1 MKKKMIKNSIVML
14 TGATLLIGTL
24 TACGASSGGSAQ
36 STSYTAS
43 APAAEEAAYAP
54 SYGNY
59 KTDDLYEA
67 EVEMEEAIEEP
78 AEAVEAGAGS
88 GAAPVQD
95 TSRKLITTVHLS
107 AETDDFD
114 TFNATI
120 EKKTAALGGYLENAS
135 IYNGRSYYA
144 GGESRQERNADY
156 IIRIPAKNL
165 DAFLSEVQ
173 ELSNIIDKSRS
184 VEDVTLTYV
193 DIQSRKKA
201 LQTEYDRLLELV
213 REAETVEDIIALEER
228 IATVRY
234 EIESIESRLRT
245 YDNQIDYSTIYLN
258 VREVIH
264 FTPVAPMS
272 AWERIRTGFAESVYD
287 VGDGIKEFA
296 IGFII
301 TLPRIAVFLV
311 IVLII
316 ALIVRAIIRFIKHPS
331 EKRLERRKA
340 KEARALQKATGFV
353 QGQNP
358 PQQKN

>member
-1 MKKKMIKNSIVML
+1 MKKKMIKNSIAILM
-14 TGATLLIGTL
+14 GAALLIGTL

-78 AEAVEAGAGS
+78 MEADAGTG
-88 GAAPVQD
+88 GEAAPVQD

-287 VGDGIKEFA
+287 VGDGVKEFV

-301 TLPRIAVFLV
+301 ALPRIAVFLV
-311 IVLII
+311 IILII
-316 ALIVRAIIRFIKHPS
+316 ALIVRAIIRYIKHPS

-340 KEARALQKATGFV
+340 KEARVLQKATGFV
-353 QGQNP
+353 QGQTP

>member
-1 MKKKMIKNSIVML
+1 MRKNMDFREGMALVCAVM
-14 TGATLLIGTL
+14 AVGTL
-24 TACGASSGGSAQ
+24 TACGARSAGSTQ

-43 APAAEEAAYAP
+43 APAEEAAYAP

-59 KTDDLYEA
+59 KTDALYET
-67 EVEMEEAIEEP
+67 EIEMEEAIEEP
-78 AEAVEAGAGS
+78 MEADAGAGTD
-88 GAAPVQD
+88 AAPVQD
-95 TSRKLITTVHLS
+95 TTRKLITTVHMS

-114 TFNATI
+114 ALNDTI
-120 EKKTAALGGYLENAS
+120 EKKTAALGGYIENAS
-135 IYNGRSYYA
+135 VYNGRTYYS
-144 GGESRQERNADY
+144 GGENRQERNADY
-156 IIRIPAKNL
+156 TIRIPAKRL
-165 DAFLSEVQ
+165 DDFVDEVQ

-258 VREVIH
+258 VQEVIR
-264 FTPVAPMS
+264 FTPIAPMS
-272 AWERIRTGFAESVYD
+272 AWERISTGFAESLYD
-287 VGDGIKEFA
+287 VGHGIKEFL
-296 IGFII
+296 IGFVIA
-301 TLPRIAVFLV
+301 LPKIVVFLAV
-311 IVLII
+311 ILIIVLI
-316 ALIVRAIIRFIKHPS
+316 VRGIIRFVKNPS
-331 EKRLERRKA
+331 QKRLQKRAEKQ
-340 KEARALQKATGFV
+340 ARAMQKAAEKAAKNAQT
-353 QGQNP
+353 P